1 VNIQKFLGIAAFG
14 LTLLAG
20 VDAAHAEGGQP
31 VGDPAVRMPLPF
43 AQRPLTLP
51 KMTLAPEL
59 GFNVAHIS
67 SNGFSLPTFVNL
79 EAGAHFGITD
89 DFEVG
94 AVALPIRFAP
104 DFGFGNPRLE
114 ATYRFLK
121 GDIEMGGRLGVTFI
135 TTSGASGVVLEPG
148 LPMLFHLGASARL
161 DLGVFVPLSFGTGAT
176 IGGLPTSINSDT
188 TVGLRIP
195 VRFTYNVIPELH
207 IGAQTGLGINDFGD
221 AGNTIYVPLGF
232 VAGYAIPGEK
242 GPLLD
247 IDPYFTF
254 PLFATPGSSGDKIN
268 PGFIQAGLT
277 ATLYLYL

>member
-1 VNIQKFLGIAAFG
+1 MNIQKFLGIASFG

-20 VDAAHAEGGQP
+20 AGAARAEGGQP
-31 VGDPAVRMPLPF
+31 IGDPGVRMPLPF

-51 KMTLAPEL
+51 KMTLAPQL
-59 GFNVAHIS
+59 GFKVTHIS
-67 SNGFSLPTFVNL
+67 SDGFSLPTIVDL

-94 AVALPIRFAP
+94 VLALPIRFAP

-121 GDIEMGGRLGVTFI
+121 GDVEIGARLGVTFI
-135 TTSGASGVVLEPG
+135 TTKGASGASLEPG
-148 LPMLFHLGASARL
+148 LPILFHLGPSARL
-161 DLGVFVPLSFGTGAT
+161 DTGVFFPLTFGTAPSVAGLG
-176 IGGLPTSINSDT
+176 IGLGSDT
-188 TVGLRIP
+188 TVGLRAP
-195 VRFTYNVIPELH
+195 VRFTYNVLPELYL
-207 IGAQTGLGINDFGD
+207 GAQSGLAIADLGHAGD
-221 AGNTIYVPLGF
+221 SMYVPLGF
-232 VAGYAIPGEK
+232 VAGYAIAGEK

-254 PLFATPGSSGDKIN
+254 PLFATPSSDGDKIN
-268 PGFIQAGLT
+268 PGFIQTGVT